1 MDVYKQLE
9 LFDLSLYTSEHFTA
23 KDGKEKQFEEVP
35 QYIEYE
41 QLELDLFPEPT
52 CSIPIELMKLAA

>member
-1 MDVYKQLE
+1 MDFYKQLE

-23 KDGKEKQFEEVP
+23 NDGKKQQIEEVP

-41 QLELDLFPEPT
+41 QLELDLFPQPT
-52 CSIPIELMKLAA
+52 CLMPVEFIRLAA